1 MHLAFLEVWM
11 WFIFQLDCLILS
23 GFMRVFKFS
32 SRFSVLHDMILRLAI
47 SKIVEDSVNFTLDL
61 S

>member
-1 MHLAFLEVWM
+1 M

-23 GFMRVFKFS
+23 GFMRVFGFS
-32 SRFSVLHDMILRLAI
+32 SRFSVLQDMILQLAI

>member
-1 MHLAFLEVWM
+1 M

-23 GFMRVFKFS
+23 GLMRVFGFS
-32 SRFSVLHDMILRLAI
+32 SRFSVLQDMILQLAN